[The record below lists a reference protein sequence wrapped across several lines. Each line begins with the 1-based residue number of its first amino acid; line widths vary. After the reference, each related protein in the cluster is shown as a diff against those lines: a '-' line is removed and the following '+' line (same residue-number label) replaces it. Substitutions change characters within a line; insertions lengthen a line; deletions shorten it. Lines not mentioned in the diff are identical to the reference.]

1 MRFIPTV
8 YSQTGGSLPRNN
20 ERAKADFI
28 RQHMRHG
35 WTESDAIARY
45 ELWVLEAIDSNPDMD
60 VNTHQQLADGA
71 ITRARNTSRPQ
82 D

>member
-8 YSQTGGSLPRNN
+8 YSQTGGSLPRSND
-20 ERAKADFI
+20 RAKADFV
-28 RQHMRHG
+28 RQHVRHG
-35 WTESDAIARY
+35 WTESDAVARY
-45 ELWVLEAIDSNPDMD
+45 ELWVAEAIDSNPDMD
-60 VNTHQQLADGA
+60 VNTHQQLADQA